1 MRPSIFVS
9 YSHRDAALVTPVVA
23 LLRASEALVF
33 RDADGLKPG
42 KRWREQLSTA
52 IGESKIVLV
61 FWCHHA
67 AASED
72 VRKEYSSA
80 IESGKDVLP
89 VLLDA
94 TPLPSELADFQYID
108 FREAFLH
115 ERAVRALA
123 PMRLGYWF
131 FPTLAL
137 VALAWGISSMWT
149 FQSPVPSNDPPGPN
163 SPAWFWQLG
172 VAAGMLVLFVLVRSV
187 LRRHNQNQ
195 ADPSTADSSEHQLLL
210 ASTIGA
216 ELRRRTRNS
225 DAAQ

>member
-52 IGESKIVLV
+52 IAESKIVLV

-67 AASED
+67 AASEE
-72 VRKEYSSA
+72 VLKEYSAA

-89 VLLDA
+89 VLLDT
-94 TPLPSELADFQYID
+94 TPLPSKLAEFQYID
-108 FREAFLH
+108 FREALLH
-115 ERAVRALA
+115 ERNAPASA
-123 PMRLGYWF
+123 PMRSSYRLI
-131 FPTLAL
+131 PVLAL
-137 VALAWGISSMWT
+137 VALAMGISYWWT
-149 FQSPVPSNDPPGPN
+149 RQSDVPSSG
-163 SPAWFWQLG
+163 SLSWIWQLG
-172 VAAGMLVLFVLVRSV
+172 AAVSILLMFVLLARGV
-187 LRRHNQNQ
+187 LRRHKQT
-195 ADPSTADSSEHQLLL
+195 PTGRSTGDSSELQLIL

-216 ELRRRTRNS
+216 ELRRRAGKS
-225 DAAQ
+225 GS